1 MALVI
6 WNRPTT
12 VNRRLSSAFCLLF
25 LCPRVCGSFRSGV
38 QPPTGSRVPNP
49 TNAPVPFCYNPP
61 MLTLAIS
68 KGRVWD
74 ESLPLLSAMGCAP
87 LPDAAD
93 SRRLIV
99 PTENPE
105 LRLIVA
111 RSRDAPTF
119 VASGAAQAGI
129 VGRDILS
136 EAAPENICQPLDL
149 RVARCQMAVAV
160 PRKNQGAEWPPKV
173 VATKYPAV
181 ARAVF
186 PAANIVKLNGSLELA
201 PLVGLADAIVDLV
214 ETGKTLEQNG
224 LVLKQTLMQC
234 AAQFIVNRAAARR
247 FRPQIADL
255 QNRLAAVRPAK

>member
-12 VNRRLSSAFCLLF
+12 VNRRLSSC
-25 LCPRVCGSFRSGV
+25 RSGV
-38 QPPTGSRVPNP
+38 QPPTGSRVPTP
-49 TNAPVPFCYNPP
+49 TNAPPSSSAIIPP

-105 LRLIVA
+105 IRLIVA